1 MKRLDGLSAFMIYSE
16 RPKWYQHT
24 LKVAILDYGEQT
36 TPSYD
41 SLIAEFSD
49 SVQRVPMLRW
59 KLARVPFGINHPVWV
74 KAHDFDVRYH
84 LRHISCPAPG
94 DEHAFSRLISELY
107 AYPMDQSAPLWL
119 AWIVDGLAG
128 GKRAVVTLVH
138 HAYTDGTG
146 AARLLERMLSPGQ
159 DEAYPV
165 ATLDSEINP
174 SALKLF
180 TRGLVDLPLL
190 FARELPGI
198 IRGFR
203 TLARYNKKRLAAG
216 LSMPPGPGDAPYS
229 PFNTALTH
237 RRSFAYK
244 TFPLSEI
251 KAISREH
258 GCTINDL
265 FVAACAGAFR
275 QFLADTDFDVDAGP
289 MVGTLPVNYRPPPE
303 ADDLVGNQ
311 VGTGYMWV
319 PSDIQ
324 DPRERLQA
332 SHAAAQTMKS
342 YLAAT
347 RDVNISRVM
356 QLLPPLYAKT
366 MGWLFERTRG
376 KVSVSGNLVLSNVV
390 GPKEPLRIGSATV
403 VNWLSIGQVSGGSG
417 LNITVWSYAGNFNVC
432 IMADAGVVPDGWALM
447 GCISAAMDEY
457 QELGQ
462 MKEQF
467 SKPMPD
473 EGDSINPN

>member
-24 LKVAILDYGEQT
+24 LKIAILDYGDKTMPPYE
-36 TPSYD
+36 
-41 SLIAEFSD
+41 SLISEFSKNIR
-49 SVQRVPMLRW
+49 RVPMLRW

-74 KAHDFDVRYH
+74 QAHDFDVRYH
-84 LRHISCPAPG
+84 VRHICCPAPG
-94 DEHAFSRLISELY
+94 DERAFSRLISELY

-119 AWIVDGLAG
+119 TWIIDGLAG
-128 GKRAVVTLVH
+128 GKTAIVTLVH

-146 AARLLERMLSPGQ
+146 AARLLQRMLLPGE
-159 DEAYPV
+159 DESYPI
-165 ATLDSEINP
+165 ATLESEVNP
-174 SALKLF
+174 GPLRLF

-203 TLARYNKKRLAAG
+203 TLARYNKERRATG
-216 LSMPPGPGDAPYS
+216 QSMPPGPGDAPYS
-229 PFNTALTH
+229 PFNTTLTH

-251 KAISREH
+251 KATSRQH

-265 FVAACAGAFR
+265 FVAACAGGFR
-275 QFLADTDFDVDAGP
+275 QFLADSDFDVDAGP
-289 MVGTLPVNYRPPPE
+289 MVGTLPVNFRPPPDE
-303 ADDLVGNQ
+303 DDLVGNQ
-311 VGTGYMWV
+311 VGSGYMWI
-319 PSDIQ
+319 PSHIQ
-324 DPRERLQA
+324 DPLERLHA
-332 SHAAAQTMKS
+332 SRAAAQTMKS

-366 MGWLFERTRG
+366 MGQIFDRTKG
-376 KVSVSGNLVLSNVV
+376 KVNIAGNLVLSNVA
-390 GPKEPLRIGSATV
+390 GPTQPLRIGDATV

-432 IMADAGVVPDGWALM
+432 IMADADVVPDGWALI
-447 GCISAAMDEY
+447 GCISDAMEEY
-457 QELGQ
+457 QKL
-462 MKEQF
+462 
-467 SKPMPD
+467 S
-473 EGDSINPN
+473 PN